1 MKALLSLVCAGLLV
15 SAHLHA
21 AQTAP
26 ATPETAVTPAPAA
39 AATPAAAPVATSATA
54 PLNGKYE
61 LHDGDDITLKFAQD
75 LSSKTATEG
84 DSVNFVLDGDVKVG
98 DVVVIKSGTKAV
110 GEVTNA
116 KRAGMMGKGGELSVR
131 IDYIRVGETK
141 VRLRGAKGKEGA
153 SGTTS
158 AVVLTVL
165 FGPIGL
171 IKHGHE
177 IDIKEGSALKVF
189 LDDNTFLPPV

>member
-1 MKALLSLVCAGLLV
+1 MKASLPLFCAGILLL
-15 SAHLHA
+15 AHPGM
-21 AQTAP
+21 AQTTA
-26 ATPETAVTPAPAA
+26 APETAVPPAS
-39 AATPAAAPVATSATA
+39 AAAPASATA
-54 PLNGKYE
+54 AVNGKYE
-61 LHDGDDITLKFAQD
+61 LHDGDDIPLKFAQD

-84 DSVNFVLDGDVKVG
+84 DPVNFVLDGDVKVG

-141 VRLRGAKGKEGA
+141 VRLRGSKGKEGA

-177 IDIKEGSALKVF
+177 IDIKQGSPLKVY
-189 LDDNTFLPPV
+189 LDDNVYLPPA